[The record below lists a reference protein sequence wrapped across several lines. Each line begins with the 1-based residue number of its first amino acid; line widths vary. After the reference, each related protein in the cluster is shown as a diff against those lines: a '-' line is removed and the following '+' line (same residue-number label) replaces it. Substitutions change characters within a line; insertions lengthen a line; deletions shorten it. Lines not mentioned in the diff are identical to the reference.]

1 MYLKYI
7 SSYML
12 TINIEYIQIINLKT
26 KSIHLNGANKV
37 LNHVYILFFWGVV
50 VVEKLKL
57 LCCSRDTCTNTCK

>member
-7 SSYML
+7 SSYMF

-37 LNHVYILFFWGVV
+37 LNHVYILVFFLGVV
-50 VVEKLKL
+50 VVEIEIVVLF
-57 LCCSRDTCTNTCK
+57 

>member
-12 TINIEYIQIINLKT
+12 TINIEYMQIINLKT

-37 LNHVYILFFWGVV
+37 LNHVYILGFFGGVV
-50 VVEKLKL
+50 VVEIEIVVLF
-57 LCCSRDTCTNTCK
+57 

>member
-37 LNHVYILFFWGVV
+37 LNHVYILGFFLGVV
-50 VVEKLKL
+50 VVEIEIVVLF
-57 LCCSRDTCTNTCK
+57 

>member
-37 LNHVYILFFWGVV
+37 LNHVYILWFFLGVV
-50 VVEKLKL
+50 VVEIEIVVLF
-57 LCCSRDTCTNTCK
+57 

>member
-37 LNHVYILFFWGVV
+37 LNHVYILGFLLGVV
-50 VVEKLKL
+50 VVEIEIVVLF
-57 LCCSRDTCTNTCK
+57 

>member
-7 SSYML
+7 SSYTL

-37 LNHVYILFFWGVV
+37 LNHVYILFFFWGVV
-50 VVEKLKL
+50 VVEIEIVVLF
-57 LCCSRDTCTNTCK
+57 

>member
-37 LNHVYILFFWGVV
+37 LIVYIVFFLGVV
-50 VVEKLKL
+50 VVEIEIVVLF
-57 LCCSRDTCTNTCK
+57 

>member
-37 LNHVYILFFWGVV
+37 LNHVYILVFLGGVV
-50 VVEKLKL
+50 VVEIEIVVLF
-57 LCCSRDTCTNTCK
+57 